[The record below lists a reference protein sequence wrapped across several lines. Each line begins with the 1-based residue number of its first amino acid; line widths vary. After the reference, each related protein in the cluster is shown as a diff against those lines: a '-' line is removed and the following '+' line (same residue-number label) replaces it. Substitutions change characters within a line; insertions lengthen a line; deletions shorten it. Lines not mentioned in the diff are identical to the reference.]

1 MRANQLNIRQKKVI
15 KELIHFGRREYREK
29 RPIQIQIV
37 QTKGT
42 TFLTRGYLPSLI
54 IKEHQFIQ
62 YVVLAEYID
71 VYRLYL
77 FDIKGMLLGAE
88 NIEKEPPVLE
98 KLLKSSKILYY
109 IP

>member
-1 MRANQLNIRQKKVI
+1 M
-15 KELIHFGRREYREK
+15 
-29 RPIQIQIV
+29 

-42 TFLTRGYLPSLI
+42 TFLTRGILPSLI

-77 FDIKGMLLGAE
+77 FDIKGTLLGAE
-88 NIEKEPPVLE
+88 NVEKKIPLLE
-98 KLLKSSKILYY
+98 KLSKSSKTLYH

>member
-1 MRANQLNIRQKKVI
+1 LRDKQINIRQKKVL

-29 RPIQIQIV
+29 KPIQIQIM

-42 TFLTRGYLPSLI
+42 TFLIRGILPSLI

-71 VYRLYL
+71 LYRLYL
-77 FDIKGMLLGAE
+77 FDIKGTLLGAE
-88 NIEKEPPVLE
+88 NVEKKSINYD
-98 KLLKSSKILYY
+98 KLIKSSKVLYH